1 MYLLGI
7 PDWLFWWGFVA
18 LMLALLLLAGNLC
31 LTDDSSKEHFKC
43 FFYSLS
49 CFLPCLWCPL
59 CCFHIVFEKTKCKL
73 CGKELWDIIEHRK
86 RCRERPAFGE
96 IPDSSLY
103 HCQKCKTH
111 LKVWPVAKL
120 ESMDCVSLECFE
132 KVTNNGENIH
142 LCFICDKMVCD
153 KHSTNPDQRINIDL
167 FNPDTVSLII
177 NDGASEDGSQ
187 NSSNSEDSGS
197 GGFSDQRR
205 SSIGD
210 RSNFSPSD
218 ISVFPV
224 YDQRRSSIRDRP
236 NFSLS
241 DPSVSPSAYDTSPP
255 SAPPP
260 SYNPMIRPYTS
271 PTNGRTFEHPPNP
284 HPTIGS
290 NLTSFNTYNLPQN
303 SEDIF
308 PDLPPSYEV
317 AMMDETDMC

>member
-31 LTDDSSKEHFKC
+31 LTDDSGKEHFKC

-103 HCQKCKTH
+103 HCQKCNTH

-153 KHSTNPDQRINIDL
+153 KHNTNADQRINIDL
-167 FNPDTVSLII
+167 FNPDSVFRII
-177 NDGASEDGSQ
+177 NNDGASENGSQ
-187 NSSNSEDSGS
+187 SSSHSEDSDM
-197 GGFSDQRR
+197 GGF
-205 SSIGD
+205 I
-210 RSNFSPSD
+210 
-218 ISVFPV
+218 
-224 YDQRRSSIRDRP
+224 DQRRSSIRDRS
-236 NFSLS
+236 NFIPS
-241 DPSVSPSAYDTSPP
+241 DPSVSPSAYDTSSP
-255 SAPPP
+255 SVPPP

-271 PTNGRTFEHPPNP
+271 PTNGHTFEHPPGQSN
-284 HPTIGS
+284 PTIGS
-290 NLTSFNTYNLPQN
+290 NLTSPNTYNLPQN

>member
-153 KHSTNPDQRINIDL
+153 KHNTNPDQRINIDL
-167 FNPDTVSLII
+167 FNPDTVFLII
-177 NDGASEDGSQ
+177 NNDGASENGSQ
-187 NSSNSEDSGS
+187 SSSHSEDSEA

-205 SSIGD
+205 SSIRD
-210 RSNFSPSD
+210 RSDFSPSE
-218 ISVFPV
+218 
-224 YDQRRSSIRDRP
+224 
-236 NFSLS
+236 
-241 DPSVSPSAYDTSPP
+241 PSVSPSAYDTSPP

-260 SYNPMIRPYTS
+260 TYNPMIRPYTS
-271 PTNGRTFEHPPNP
+271 PTNGHTFENPPGQPN
-284 HPTIGS
+284 PTIGS
-290 NLTSFNTYNLPQN
+290 NLTSLNAYNLPQN
-303 SEDIF
+303 SEDMF

>member
-31 LTDDSSKEHFKC
+31 LTDDSGKEHFKC

-59 CCFHIVFEKTKCKL
+59 CCWHFVFTKTKCKL

-103 HCQKCKTH
+103 HCQKCDTH
-111 LKVWPVAKL
+111 LKVWPAAKL
-120 ESMDCVSLECFE
+120 ESMDCVSRECFE

-142 LCFICDKMVCD
+142 LCFICDRMICD
-153 KHSTNPDQRINIDL
+153 KHNRNPDQRIDIDL
-167 FNPDTVSLII
+167 FNPDWLPIII
-177 NDGASEDGSQ
+177 NEGGSENGSQ
-187 NSSNSEDSGS
+187 NSSHSEDSDT
-197 GGFSDQRR
+197 GGFIDQRR
-205 SSIGD
+205 S
-210 RSNFSPSD
+210 SNFSPSD
-218 ISVFPV
+218 PSISPA
-224 YDQRRSSIRDRP
+224 YHTSS
-236 NFSLS
+236 
-241 DPSVSPSAYDTSPP
+241 P

-260 SYNPMIRPYTS
+260 TYGSGYNPMIRPYTS
-271 PTNGRTFEHPPNP
+271 PTNGHTFEHPPGQPMPNP
-284 HPTIGS
+284 HTTNGS
-290 NLTSFNTYNLPQN
+290 NLTSLNTYNLPQVQQ
-303 SEDIF
+303 SEDLF